1 MVHRSALTLKLLS
14 FEPSGAI
21 IAAPTCSLPES
32 IGGPRNWDYRYTWI
46 RDATFALYALFIL
59 GYTEEGHQFKRWLEW
74 STMGRARDLQVM
86 YGLTGER
93 RLTEIE
99 LKELEGYKHSRP
111 VRIGN
116 GAHSQLQLDIYG
128 EIMDSAHLYRRFGG
142 KMDEEYWGYLRRVV
156 QFVLDHWKDPDD
168 GIWEARAERQQFVF
182 SKVMCW
188 VALDR
193 AIKAATELNLPGD
206 VELWKRVREEI
217 RQTVLSRGYDA
228 DRGAFVQAFGSKAL
242 DSSLLLLPLVGFL
255 PADDPRIKS
264 TLATIERELTTPEG
278 LVYRYRGVDDGLGGE
293 EGTFL
298 ICSFWMVDN
307 LVFAG
312 QREKAVALFEK
323 LRTYANDLDLYS
335 EEVDPRTM
343 QMLGNFPQAFTHIGM
358 INAAVQLGTTPGV
371 HVTSRG
377 LR

>member
-1 MVHRSALTLKLLS
+1 
-14 FEPSGAI
+14 
-21 IAAPTCSLPES
+21 
-32 IGGPRNWDYRYTWI
+32 
-46 RDATFALYALFIL
+46 
-59 GYTEEGHQFKRWLEW
+59 
-74 STMGRARDLQVM
+74 
-86 YGLTGER
+86 
-93 RLTEIE
+93 
-99 LKELEGYKHSRP
+99 

-142 KMDEEYWGYLRRVV
+142 RMDEEYWGYLRRVV